1 MLERKAPAPPGVTR
15 ATAHRPSLDPTHL
28 TAVPASPGDSRRRPV
43 WAFLAEPQ
51 EDRLPQGRRGALREK
66 PRAISC
72 PAGSTPGP
80 RAPFL
85 SPAAPRPASS
95 PRRPVAHTLR
105 ARGLTQD
112 PRTWRRRPRVRVLLV
127 PGRRQMS
134 ALVPTPA
141 PGLLNT
147 HVCNINIYMCIYIRI
162 RIRIQYQKANK

>member
-1 MLERKAPAPPGVTR
+1 MPQPTDRAWIQPTSLRSQPLPGTVVVAPSGLFWPSPRKVVCRREEEAPY
-15 ATAHRPSLDPTHL
+15 AT
-28 TAVPASPGDSRRRPV
+28 
-43 WAFLAEPQ
+43 
-51 EDRLPQGRRGALREK
+51 K

-105 ARGLTQD
+105 ARELTQD

-134 ALVPTPA
+134 ALVPTLA

-147 HVCNINIYMCIYIRI
+147 HICNINIYMCIYIRI